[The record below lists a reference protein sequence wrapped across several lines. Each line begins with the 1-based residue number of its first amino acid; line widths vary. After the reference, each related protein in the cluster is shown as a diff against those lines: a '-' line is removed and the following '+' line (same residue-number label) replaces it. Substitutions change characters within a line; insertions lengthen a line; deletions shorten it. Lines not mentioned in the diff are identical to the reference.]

1 MLCLKRWNLST
12 QDITILTERYQTS
25 LCHLKPAFTILI
37 FNCSWTQFFKTK
49 YPRAII
55 ELQIPILTTTQHTDL
70 CLTFKREEKSGLT
83 NQLTSYIFPMCFSRP
98 DSVKQQQQLI
108 FPQYHNMI
116 TVPNLSTIPNPKL
129 CLALTKPDQPT
140 FTISI
145 FYNPAHPWSPAT
157 TKKLQ
162 QNPIQ
167 NKTQNSKQ
175 TNRYKSS

>member
-83 NQLTSYIFPMCFSRP
+83 NQLTSYIIPMCFSRP
-98 DSVKQQQQLI
+98 DSVKQQQQTNFSPVSQHDYSTQFKHHPKSKAL
-108 FPQYHNMI
+108 
-116 TVPNLSTIPNPKL
+116 LSTHK
-129 CLALTKPDQPT
+129 TRPT
-140 FTISI
+140 NLHNIHF
-145 FYNPAHPWSPAT
+145 
-157 TKKLQ
+157 L
-162 QNPIQ
+162 
-167 NKTQNSKQ
+167 
-175 TNRYKSS
+175 